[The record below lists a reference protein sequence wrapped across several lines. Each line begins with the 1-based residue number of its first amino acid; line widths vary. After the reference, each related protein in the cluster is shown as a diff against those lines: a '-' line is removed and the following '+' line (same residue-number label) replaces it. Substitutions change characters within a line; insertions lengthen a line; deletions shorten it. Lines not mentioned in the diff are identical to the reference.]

1 MRYYEYTLREN
12 EKPKPNIGD
21 IVHFTH
27 CGNDA
32 YGEVSNV
39 TVDGVSIFSPNSD
52 RSFIHMG
59 EIKQL
64 EKKVFNL
71 DRPATF
77 TPKDVKRYYHPED
90 HTGGIP
96 VKIWPE
102 TVTTD
107 PTPYTHIFPQGD
119 LGRTWDETKK
129 PSTEG
134 GPKDE
139 HYREGDI
146 ECVDYLWDNLTMEKF
161 VGGLEWNIKKYLH
174 RWSFKGEPVKD
185 LRKARDYLNV
195 LIDVMEGKDPK
206 FKEWK

>member
-1 MRYYEYTLREN
+1 MRYYEYMLREN

-32 YGEVSNV
+32 SGEVLNV
-39 TVDGVSIFSPNSD
+39 TVDGVEIFSLNSE
-52 RSFIHMG
+52 RTFLYMG

-71 DRPATF
+71 DRPAFF
-77 TPKDVKRYYHPED
+77 TAKDIKRYWSED
-90 HTGGIP
+90 SAEYTPIS
-96 VKIWPE
+96 
-102 TVTTD
+102 VTSGT
-107 PTPYTHIFPQGD
+107 
-119 LGRTWDETKK
+119 ETKK

-139 HYREGDI
+139 HYKEGDI

-161 VGGLEWNIKKYLH
+161 IGGLEWNVKKYLH